1 MPTMERD
8 VMTAVTAQ
16 RMTSVMARVPAQEHP
31 TVAREAPHAPQA
43 TAKTAAAA

>member
-16 RMTSVMARVPAQEHP
+16 RMTSVMARVPAQERP
-31 TVAREAPHAPQA
+31 TVVLPQRPARQVGVKTEAVV
-43 TAKTAAAA
+43 